1 MLKPELWIGP
11 AQFTVGV
18 VRQDDELHAESD
30 EQAWGMYDE
39 RRYSIHVADKSLREM
54 RDSAIHE
61 ILHAII
67 YEARL
72 QSHIAGKSKEDK
84 TKHEE
89 DLVWVLARE
98 LMHCFERSRWRH
110 KGKELLPRFGG
121 GK

>member
-1 MLKPELWIGP
+1 MPKPEIWIGP

-18 VRQDDELHAESD
+18 VKHDD
-30 EQAWGMYDE
+30 
-39 RRYSIHVADKSLREM
+39 
-54 RDSAIHE
+54 
-61 ILHAII
+61 

-72 QSHIAGKSKEDK
+72 QSHLAGKSKEDK

-98 LMHCFERSRWRH
+98 LTHCFERSRWRH
-110 KGKELLPRFGG
+110 KGKELLPRYGG